1 MILNMKKDQ
10 NQIDHYNI
18 MEKKIINTKKS
29 PAPIGPYNQAVFKGN
44 TLFISGQIALD
55 AESMKL
61 NNRSINDETHQV
73 MQNLKNILEEAN
85 MNFNDVVKSSIF
97 LSDMTLFKEVNEIYG
112 SYLTPGNEPARET
125 IAVKTLPMNVNVEIS
140 MIAVI

>member
-1 MILNMKKDQ
+1 MKKDQ
-10 NQIDHYNI
+10 NQIDHYKI

-29 PAPIGPYNQAVFKGN
+29 PAPIGPYNQAVLKGN

-73 MQNLKNILEEAN
+73 MKNLKNILEEAN

-97 LSDMTLFKEVNEIYG
+97 LSDMSLFKEVNEIYG
-112 SYLTPGNEPARET
+112 GYLSPGNEPARET

-140 MIAVI
+140 MIAII